1 MRGGLIV
8 FSFHPQPSTLI
19 LHSWVSSDFDIAASA
34 NDFNI
39 LKFQSIRHSVD
50 TGAPHSTGRFTS
62 ADDFGSNKKGN
73 LVYQLRINK
82 VTGDSGAAFDQD
94 ALYRTTAKFFQHW
107 QNIAAVRSDDFQSL
121 RFKSLNTVCVSAWPC
136 KHYDGS
142 LHRCLS

>member
-19 LHSWVSSDFDIAASA
+19 LRSGISSDFDVTASA

-50 TGAPHSTGRFTS
+50 TGAAHRTGRFTS
-62 ADDFGSNKKGN
+62 ADDFGSNKKGD

-82 VTGDSGAAFDQD
+82 VTCDSGAAFDQD
-94 ALYRTTAKFFQHW
+94 ALYRTTAKRFQHR
-107 QNIAAVRSDDFQSL
+107 QNIAAARSNEFHSL
-121 RFKSLNTVCVSAWPC
+121 RFKSLNTVCVGSSTC
-136 KHYDGS
+136 KDYDGS
-142 LHRCLS
+142 LHC